1 MGKKPLGKFRFLY
14 TRERGESVKLVSCF
28 LWSYSN
34 TTWVEFQI
42 QKKVSQWLA
51 YLLEIV
57 LMIIQKKK
65 KTLKSCCRLSTRWT
79 KLAEMHKYSWA
90 KVHICHYSLICW
102 EIVLE
107 QICFVGINKC
117 TFKLRDV
124 KIPNDS
130 ILVSAELNRLAV
142 AQLEQLHW
150 TTKCSNVL
158 KYLYTVQQ
166 LQK

>member
-1 MGKKPLGKFRFLY
+1 MDKKPLGNFRFLY

-65 KTLKSCCRLSTRWT
+65 KNSKKLLQIEYKMNKTGRNAQVFLS
-79 KLAEMHKYSWA
+79 
-90 KVHICHYSLICW
+90 
-102 EIVLE
+102 
-107 QICFVGINKC
+107 
-117 TFKLRDV
+117 
-124 KIPNDS
+124 
-130 ILVSAELNRLAV
+130 
-142 AQLEQLHW
+142 
-150 TTKCSNVL
+150 
-158 KYLYTVQQ
+158 
-166 LQK
+166 